1 MDDVFGLFTPE
12 TRDIENGVWKNSI
25 SGYNDITLVGGSENG
40 TAVHFNAGEYGSLVC
55 DEPNT
60 VYCVVDAD
68 FKQVSSETWVPLIT
82 KKLTPDRNNY
92 GYDLFS
98 KCLADK
104 PNALSF
110 SAIACDIVSDADSS
124 EMHAVCYTR
133 DNSGKAYLYIDSVL
147 VGTQLSVY
155 RGNYGGNMLLN
166 YSSRGG
172 AIPSEHELGGG
183 NFYMCAFG
191 AQYHDAATVQK
202 NMAYLMKK
210 YNVGGNT

>member
-104 PNALSF
+104 PNALSLTN
-110 SAIACDIVSDADSS
+110 CQSS
-124 EMHAVCYTR
+124 LT
-133 DNSGKAYLYIDSVL
+133 
-147 VGTQLSVY
+147 
-155 RGNYGGNMLLN
+155 
-166 YSSRGG
+166 
-172 AIPSEHELGGG
+172 
-183 NFYMCAFG
+183 
-191 AQYHDAATVQK
+191 
-202 NMAYLMKK
+202 
-210 YNVGGNT
+210 